1 MWYDTN
7 DSQVVSWFG
16 LIGFIL
22 TIVFIPDTTGLDLR
36 EQERYWQFVREGRP
50 GDYHGIAVHP
60 RHLSLF
66 ERVVLKRDRA
76 YDPELDR
83 QQKIDELRQLYE
95 KVEGSKAK
103 ELDGPDRNSEDTV
116 TDKVSTYF
124 EWEKSNR
131 LQGSDNPTT

>member
-1 MWYDTN
+1 
-7 DSQVVSWFG
+7 VSWFG
-16 LIGFIL
+16 LVGFIL

-36 EQERYWQFVREGRP
+36 EQERYWQFVRDGRP

-66 ERVVLKRDRA
+66 ERMVLKRDRA

-83 QQKIDELRQLYE
+83 QQKIDELRQLYQ
-95 KVEGSKAK
+95 KVEGSKSK
-103 ELDGPDRNSEDTV
+103 ETDGPRRDSEDTV

-131 LQGSDNPTT
+131 QGSYESTT

>member
-1 MWYDTN
+1 M
-7 DSQVVSWFG
+7 SWFG
-16 LIGFIL
+16 LIGFVL

-36 EQERYWQFVREGRP
+36 EQERYWQFVRDGRP

-95 KVEGSKAK
+95 KMEGSKSK
-103 ELDGPDRNSEDTV
+103 EMDGERRNSEETV

-124 EWEKSNR
+124 EWEKSTR
-131 LQGSDNPTT
+131 QGSYESMS

>member
-1 MWYDTN
+1 M
-7 DSQVVSWFG
+7 SWFG

-36 EQERYWQFVREGRP
+36 EQERYWQFVRQGRP

-103 ELDGPDRNSEDTV
+103 EMDGPGRNSEDTV

-131 LQGSDNPTT
+131 QGSDNSTT

>member
-1 MWYDTN
+1 M
-7 DSQVVSWFG
+7 SWFG
-16 LIGFIL
+16 LVGFIL

-36 EQERYWQFVREGRP
+36 EQERYWQFVRDGRP

-66 ERVVLKRDRA
+66 ERMVLKRDRA

-83 QQKIDELRQLYE
+83 QQKIDELRQLYQ
-95 KVEGSKAK
+95 KVEGSKSK
-103 ELDGPDRNSEDTV
+103 ETDGPRRDSEDTV

-131 LQGSDNPTT
+131 QGSYESTT

>member
-1 MWYDTN
+1 
-7 DSQVVSWFG
+7 VSWFG

-36 EQERYWQFVREGRP
+36 EQERYWQFVRDGRP
-50 GDYHGIAVHP
+50 EDYHGIAVHP

-76 YDPELDR
+76 YDPEIDR
-83 QQKIDELRQLYE
+83 QQKINELRQLYE
-95 KVEGSKAK
+95 KVEGSKSN
-103 ELDGPDRNSEDTV
+103 EIDGPRRSSEDTV

-131 LQGSDNPTT
+131 QGSYESTT